1 MSLSDRKLLSGRV
14 AIIAGGGGEIGGAIA
29 LRYASEG
36 AAVVVCDISLE
47 KAEAVAEAI
56 RKAGGQAKAIK
67 VDVSNE
73 ADCDSAARMAVE
85 TFGKITTLVNAS
97 ATASPDGNVETLS
110 SAAWREAI
118 DVNFTGVF
126 LMCKYTMG
134 HIRAAGGGAVV
145 NIASSHGHFG
155 LPGRSAYCSTKAAL
169 MHFTRVLAIDYGP
182 HNIRANTISPGP
194 IDTARSLRRFGTRE
208 NSNKVRGRGQVL
220 GRTGTVEEVAS
231 VAVFLA
237 SDEASFV
244 TGTDLLVDGGQ
255 TAFKGTALSDIHQSA
270 T

>member
-1 MSLSDRKLLSGRV
+1 MTDRKLLVGRV
-14 AIIAGGGGEIGGAIA
+14 AIVAGGGGEIGGAIA
-29 LRYASEG
+29 LRFAAEG

-47 KAEAVAEAI
+47 KAEKVADSI
-56 RKAGGQAKAIK
+56 RKAGGSAIAVQ
-67 VDVSNE
+67 VDVSRE
-73 ADCDSAARMAVE
+73 ADCENASRRAVE
-85 TFGKITTLVNAS
+85 AFGKITTLVNAS

-110 SAAWREAI
+110 TAAWREAI

-208 NSNKVRGRGQVL
+208 NSNKVRGVGQVL

-231 VAVFLA
+231 VAAFLA

-244 TGTDLLVDGGQ
+244 TGTDIRVDGGQ
-255 TAFKGTALSDIHQSA
+255 TAFKGTALADIHQSA

>member
-1 MSLSDRKLLSGRV
+1 MPGSALLPGRV
-14 AIIAGGGGEIGGAIA
+14 AIVAGGGGEIGGAIA
-29 LRYASEG
+29 RRLAAEG
-36 AAVVVCDISLE
+36 AAVVVCDISRE
-47 KAEAVAEAI
+47 KAEAVATDIHE
-56 RKAGGQAKAIK
+56 AGGRAAGLK
-67 VDVSNE
+67 VDVSSE
-73 ADCDSAARMAVE
+73 EDCAAAARFAVE

-97 ATASPDGNVETLS
+97 ATMSPDGNVEKLS
-110 SAAWREAI
+110 VADWRHAL

-134 HIRAAGGGAVV
+134 HIREAGGGAVV

-220 GRTGTVEEVAS
+220 GRTGTVEEVA
-231 VAVFLA
+231 AAAAFLA